1 MLLLG
6 CCFLGFSACGVVV
19 TFVVWGSFVVFGFLV
34 LLIGLLFLFL
44 LMVLMLYGFFSSG
57 GFAFSPS
64 TTLSC
69 STCPRCL
76 YRPASSRF
84 ISFYLY
90 FNRRYLC
97 WFIFALSLT
106 AGRRFRALGLRLFC
120 LSARLKNVAHLSRP
134 HVSNFIV

>member
-57 GFAFSPS
+57 GSASLRRQRFLALCVQGVY
-64 TTLSC
+64 TV
-69 STCPRCL
+69 
-76 YRPASSRF
+76 RPHHVSFLFIFILTGAASAGSSSRF
-84 ISFYLY
+84 L
-90 FNRRYLC
+90 
-97 WFIFALSLT
+97 
-106 AGRRFRALGLRLFC
+106 
-120 LSARLKNVAHLSRP
+120 
-134 HVSNFIV
+134 